1 MLYKILLIKH
11 LRISDIYRIFIL
23 GMKIKQTIF
32 LFILAI
38 SFCTLFVVP
47 GLYAADNATCGG
59 VTLKDGQTCCGGV
72 VTSVISC
79 DDDKYT
85 GICSD
90 GTAPYEGV
98 KPTTDEEKETYK
110 STYKHD
116 YGKCEDDTVPS
127 TTTTSTGLWGIL
139 ILAINILSAAV
150 GVAAVGG
157 IIYGSILYAS
167 SGGNPENTKKA
178 RKLIFNTVLGLIM
191 FALMFAFLNFLI
203 PGGIFT

>member
-32 LFILAI
+32 LGIIFGFSFICLSPI
-38 SFCTLFVVP
+38 TVN
-47 GLYAADNATCGG
+47 AASCAG
-59 VTLKDGQTCCGGV
+59 VD
-72 VTSVISC
+72 TSVISC
-79 DDDKYT
+79 DDESST
-85 GICSD
+85 GVCKD
-90 GTAPYEGV
+90 GIDPYEGV
-98 KPTTDEEKETYK
+98 KPTTDDEKASYADTYG
-110 STYKHD
+110 HN
-116 YGKCEDDTVPS
+116 YGECDKDGTMPDTEIS
-127 TTTTSTGLWGIL
+127 STGLWGIL

-178 RKLIFNTVLGLIM
+178 RKIIFNTVLGLIM